1 MAKRD
6 IPEIN
11 AGSMADIAFLLL
23 IFFLVTTTM
32 DRDQAYKRRIP
43 KKIDV
48 PQPPVE
54 IQNRNIFSILANSAG
69 EVYIEKRDGRIQ
81 NLDDLSDKVLE
92 FYQKNEK
99 LTPDEALVAAANP
112 NHPGN
117 NYPFYT
123 WTDEEFIKGEILK
136 AEEDLEKT
144 ENTENVDPAIVDFK
158 AQILSKWMDKQKAL
172 EMYGKDYLPEID
184 YQAHCRITVQ
194 QATTYEL
201 FTKIHS
207 ELNEAIFQLRDEAS
221 KEIFNESYGVISRR
235 FDNDQSREDADKLSL
250 LKLLYPD
257 NFIEVK
263 PKR

>member
-54 IQNRNIFSILANSAG
+54 IQNRNIFSILEKNG
-69 EVYIEKRDGRIQ
+69 EIYIKNRDGRIQ

>member
-43 KKIDV
+43 KKIEVQDQ
-48 PQPPVE
+48 PPPVE
-54 IQNRNIFSILANSAG
+54 NRNIFSILANAEG
-69 EVYIEKRDGRIQ
+69 EVYIEKRDGRLA

-99 LTPDEALVAAANP
+99 LSLEETMVAASNP
-112 NHPGN
+112 NHPGYN
-117 NYPFYT
+117 FPLYSRIT
-123 WTDEEFIKGEILK
+123 MREIEQEIQR
-136 AEEDLEKT
+136 AEEDLETT
-144 ENTENVDPAIVDFK
+144 ENTPNVDPNVVDFK
-158 AQILSKWMDKQKAL
+158 AQILKEWMDKKKAL
-172 EMYGKDYLPEID
+172 KLYGKDYLPEIHF
-184 YQAHCRITVQ
+184 QAHCRIKVQ

-207 ELNEAIFQLRDEAS
+207 ELNEAIYQLRDEAA
-221 KEIFNESYGVISRR
+221 KDVFNESYGVISRR